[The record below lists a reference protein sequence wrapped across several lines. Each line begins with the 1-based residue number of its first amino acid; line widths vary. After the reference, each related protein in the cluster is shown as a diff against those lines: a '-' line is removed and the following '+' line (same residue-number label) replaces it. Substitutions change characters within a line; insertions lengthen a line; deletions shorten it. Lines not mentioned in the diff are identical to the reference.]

1 MPAPSRDP
9 LNQEAERKLVEMGI
23 GYPSTNSLPLL
34 MLAAVALELDNP
46 GVDQDE
52 AEELEPSLT
61 HLQMRARQG
70 PAARQSIM
78 RLLFLEDDR
87 SPPPE
92 LQLPRFKQLSP
103 EAAAR
108 VLLLRVRDQLRQT
121 LPSLSQPRRQ
131 PLSPPTL

>member
-1 MPAPSRDP
+1 MPVAHRDP

-121 LPSLSQPRRQ
+121 LPSLSQPKQQ

>member
-121 LPSLSQPRRQ
+121 LPSLSQPKQQ